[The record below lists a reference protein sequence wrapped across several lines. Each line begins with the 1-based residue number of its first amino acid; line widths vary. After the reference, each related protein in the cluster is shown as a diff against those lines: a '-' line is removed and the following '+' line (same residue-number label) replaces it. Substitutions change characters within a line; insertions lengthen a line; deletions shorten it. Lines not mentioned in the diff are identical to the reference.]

1 MNNAH
6 DYPLAYS
13 DSCRVNDYRAPIS
26 EHAQGGCEPST
37 NCSNKP
43 GTFRNEREIRSP
55 YQAASVP
62 DANQFAS
69 MLPTD
74 GVFNRSKVLRVAV
87 TVSAACFFIVMA
99 HRAMADHKLLSG
111 ESDTREIERGRYLV
125 KTSGCNDCHT
135 AGYAAAGGKIPE
147 SQWLL
152 GDTLGWRGPWGTTYP
167 ANLRL
172 FMNSLTQDQW
182 VQFSKSFQSH
192 PPMPWWLLHD
202 MNRLDRKALYAYVR
216 WLGPAGG
223 PAPSFVPPDQ
233 ESVGA
238 VVQFPAPPN
247 K

>member
-1 MNNAH
+1 M
-6 DYPLAYS
+6 
-13 DSCRVNDYRAPIS
+13 RAQLVPT
-26 EHAQGGCEPST
+26 E
-37 NCSNKP
+37 NKP

-55 YQAASVP
+55 DQAARVP

-74 GVFNRSKVLRVAV
+74 GVFNRSTVLKVAE
-87 TVSAACFFIVMA
+87 TVLAACFLVVMA
-99 HRAMADHKLLSG
+99 HPAMADHKLSSG

-135 AGYAAAGGKIPE
+135 AGYAAAGGKLPE

-172 FMNSLTQDQW
+172 FMHSLTQDHW
-182 VQFSKSFQSH
+182 VQFSKSFQSR

-202 MNRLDRKALYAYVR
+202 MNRPDRKALYAYVR

-233 ESVGA
+233 EPVGA
-238 VVQFPAPPN
+238 VVRFPAPPN